1 MTKSSEPADRL
12 GFAVAQDVIEAELE
26 LEDWIQRVFKS
37 NDELAIA
44 LARMR
49 DSYCQF
55 AVHRLTDNDG
65 ILAQVDAALQNATK
79 AKDVVRG

>member
-1 MTKSSEPADRL
+1 MTKSSEPADKL
-12 GFAVAQDVIEAELE
+12 EFAVAQDVIEAELE